1 MSNNDLS
8 SIKQGLADLGELL
21 DQINSREAK
30 SAEILDRSISGNKIH
45 GGKITRFHSV
55 GIRDDSDSLQL
66 LVTPEGIVTD
76 SVETDLIKGDLTV
89 DGGLKVNGG
98 IVAEKLHV
106 NELTADVRNERSSP
120 LEFVATETDSIYG
133 KGLHWKGLDT
143 TKQLV
148 FIANPDRILSSEHVD
163 VQKDKSYMIDGL
175 EVLSADSLGTTVTKS
190 NLKQLGLLHNLAVQG
205 DVRVDEFLYYFAGSQ
220 RLGFNTEEPNGMLSL
235 VSLDAEFIIDPEG
248 ESVKVGTFTNNDV
261 SFITDDITRL
271 TITANGSIVAGTPG
285 ADSAKVNIYGKLGI
299 GVNKVDQDVSLSVAG
314 PVKQEGKKFEV
325 GTSAPDSGSYAK
337 GDIVWNQNPN
347 PTGYVGWICVR
358 EGTPGVWKSF
368 GQISS

>member
-1 MSNNDLS
+1 MSNNELS
-8 SIKQGLADLGELL
+8 SIKQGLSDLGDLL
-21 DQINSREAK
+21 DQINSRDSK

-66 LVTPEGIVTD
+66 LVTKDGIVTD
-76 SVETDLIKGDLTV
+76 SVETDLIKGNLTV
-89 DGGLKVNGG
+89 DGGLKVNGS

-106 NELTADVRNERSSP
+106 NEVTADIRNERSGP
-120 LEFVATETDSIYG
+120 LEFVATETNSIYG

-148 FIANPDRILSSEHVD
+148 FIANPDRILSSENID
-163 VQKDKSYMIDGL
+163 VQKNKSYMIDGL
-175 EVLSADSLGTTVTKS
+175 EVISEDSLGTTVTRS

-248 ESVKVGTFTNNDV
+248 ESVKIGTFTNDDL
-261 SFITDDITRL
+261 SFITDDIARL
-271 TITANGSIVAGTPG
+271 TITANGSIVAGIPG
-285 ADSAKVNIYGKLGI
+285 ASNARVNIHGKLGI
-299 GVNKVDQDVSLSVAG
+299 GVNNIDQDVSLSVAG
-314 PVKQEGKKFEV
+314 PIKQEGKKFEV
-325 GTSAPDSGSYAK
+325 GTSEPTSGAYAK
-337 GDIVWNQNPN
+337 GDIVWNQDPK

-358 EGTPGVWKSF
+358 EGNPGVWKPF
-368 GQISS
+368 GQISG

>member
-8 SIKQGLADLGELL
+8 NIKQGLTDLAELL
-21 DQINSREAK
+21 DQLNSRETK
-30 SAEILDRSISGNKIH
+30 STEILDRSISGNKIH

-66 LVTPEGIVTD
+66 LVQSDGIVTD
-76 SVETDLIKGDLTV
+76 SVDTDLIKGDLTI

-98 IVAEKLHV
+98 IVAENLHV
-106 NELTADVRNERSSP
+106 NEITADVRNERSSS
-120 LEFVATETDSIYG
+120 LEFVATETETIYG
-133 KGLHWKGLDT
+133 KGLHWKGVDT

-148 FIANPDRILSSEHVD
+148 FIANPDRILATENIDIQSG
-163 VQKDKSYMIDGL
+163 KSYMINGL
-175 EVLSADSLGTTVTKS
+175 EVLGEDTIGSTVTRS
-190 NLKQLGLLHNLAVQG
+190 NLKQLGLLNNLAVQG

-248 ESVKVGTFTNNDV
+248 DSVKLGTFTNDDV

-271 TITANGSIVAGTPG
+271 TITANGSIIAGTPG
-285 ADSAKVNIYGKLGI
+285 SNNARVNIHGKLGI
-299 GVNKVDQDVSLSVAG
+299 GVNNVDQDVSLSVAG

-325 GTSAPDSGSYAK
+325 GNAIPETGTYKK
-337 GDIVWNQNPN
+337 GDIVWNQDPK

-358 EGTPGVWKSF
+358 EGAPGVWKSF
-368 GQISS
+368 GQISQ